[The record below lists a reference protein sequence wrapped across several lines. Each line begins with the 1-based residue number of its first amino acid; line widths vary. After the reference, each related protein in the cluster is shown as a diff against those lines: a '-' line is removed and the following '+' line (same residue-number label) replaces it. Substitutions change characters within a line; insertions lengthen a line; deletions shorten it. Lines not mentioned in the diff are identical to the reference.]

1 MKITLDE
8 ESVENIVKYA
18 KSHPEEIKELMEV
31 VGEQA
36 LEVLTERH
44 VLQEGAK
51 LYRAIQR
58 EINYTYRESD

>member
-18 KSHPEEIKELMEV
+18 KAHPEEIKELMEV

-51 LYRAIQR
+51 LYRAIQQ
-58 EINYTYRESD
+58 EINYTYREGD